1 MTTLFAL
8 IAAAGTYAT
17 ALMFGTIGEVLTEKS
32 GNLNLGV
39 EGIMYMGGIFGLV
52 AANRYE
58 ALVTEASSSGFVAII
73 IAIIFSIVGALALL
87 ASPLMLQEMN
97 KIILE

>member
-1 MTTLFAL
+1 MNSIIAL

-17 ALMFGTIGEVLTEKS
+17 VLMFGTMGEIITEKS

-39 EGIMYMGGIFGLV
+39 EGIMYMGGIIGLV

-58 ALVTEASSSGFVAII
+58 AMVGEAASNGF
-73 IAIIFSIVGALALL
+73 IAILFAIFGAFIAG
-87 ASPLMLQEMN
+87 AVAA
-97 KIILE
+97 